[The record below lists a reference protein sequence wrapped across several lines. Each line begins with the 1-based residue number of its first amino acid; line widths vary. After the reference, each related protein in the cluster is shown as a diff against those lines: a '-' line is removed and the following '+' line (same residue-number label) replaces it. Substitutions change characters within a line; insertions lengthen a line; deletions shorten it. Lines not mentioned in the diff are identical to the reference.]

1 MSTVCPTF
9 WTYYGHQ
16 SFLLDTF
23 WHKVSKICPN
33 KLEVWTL
40 LGHKQLCWTH
50 FGHELDTFCQKVSKE
65 LGLDTS
71 LDTFWTP
78 RAKMCPKSVRPY
90 IVQEH
95 PESDDVLPK
104 SNSLQAADRP
114 HRPPPNMS
122 RVLAEQKH
130 PCRTI
135 FACAEGPPMNTVS
148 HYVNHYEALRYEVYK
163 VIFRRKPRQT
173 EIFYIRDRHPF

>member
-1 MSTVCPTF
+1 MCPIF

-16 SFLLDTF
+16 GFGLDTF

-95 PESDDVLPK
+95 QSHILVDLSKNEKCLLVGFLEICRCSK
-104 SNSLQAADRP
+104 SPLTIT
-114 HRPPPNMS
+114 
-122 RVLAEQKH
+122 
-130 PCRTI
+130 PCI
-135 FACAEGPPMNTVS
+135 QDHIG
-148 HYVNHYEALRYEVYK
+148 
-163 VIFRRKPRQT
+163 
-173 EIFYIRDRHPF
+173 FYNATL